1 MSTFITGNA
10 PIGYGQTISGGA
22 PNGSN
27 AFSDADAIN
36 NLLNYSGAR
45 ASATFQNMQLGSN
58 ANNMILSQGANKS
71 LLVAYNTPSNV
82 VPANVTNNNITQTNA
97 TILDTFGFNKTAST
111 ILTTELFEMMSVSP
125 NNGNVY
131 TTDTVTYPVQLSE
144 NPSGQTSQNAL
155 NYMRILNNYLQN
167 TTVQNMHANGPHNIQ
182 YNVST
187 IANALGTE
195 GVAYY
200 YFGQV
205 NTAPYYLNVSAYET
219 LASNNITLNV
229 SALNTLNATYTYELM
244 KVSYTNPTFAI
255 NYTGAG
261 AAHIVDAF
269 GTSNV
274 TPVNA
279 QSSYTYTG
287 FLQSYNYTGLMG
299 ATYSSVYS
307 SQLDILLSNPANVTQ
322 AFTFASGNTGLNVS
336 NGWVTLNTLN
346 SLALVQNTTFANVM
360 NVTINP
366 SSTTVQATSYN
377 NTASVVIVQQSELL
391 PATHTVDPMQ
401 LNFFSQ
407 NNRNTFTN
415 NGAYNTFNTT
425 VIYQVDNLTGM
436 SYLTSAAMAA
446 VGSAAVINTTMTG
459 PSTITTAPQFNVT
472 AGYGN
477 STATLNGL
485 YAFYDTN
492 PVQGY
497 SGFSVTALQV
507 TGSNVNVMGMLSSSV
522 NMNFTNYSNITAGY
536 NGSHLPLVTPG
547 ANNNYNSSN
556 STWNW
561 TNSASYL
568 QLEGSFPSNN
578 ILGFGVLSGFVNS
591 DLEGVMASLNQFRLL
606 LEPTD
611 PLGTAIVN
619 QTGANVILSNASLN
633 YGGGGVN
640 PTFGSALEYKVA
652 YNGNGPVSY
661 ADFPAG
667 TYRQSYSLVFP
678 TAGELMGGILRPQQV
693 LVNGY
698 NASGAQLNS
707 QTMVMSLCSS
717 NFSGLSLQTVG
728 QQTTIS
734 YNLVIDVALSGLKAF
749 DCRNVAGSQNSGSMY
764 VNIPVS
770 YTVTNNGGGYVYT
783 NGIPSASVNI
793 VFLSQQLYTHK
804 VHMQGLSALSPSGAP
819 LSQAT
824 WVDTYNYVNVTQ
836 TQYEVN
842 QFWYVDLRESY
853 DILTFS
859 AVNGNDVPY
868 TFSFALYPQ
877 VSLSAPSFTNSYYTQ
892 QFASTPSGWT
902 SKIFDLNNQANLQ
915 AVGFNGLNYDSIVSV
930 TSNPFGVYTSPQVT
944 LTTFGLSS
952 SINLV
957 TPQGVNVTFYLQN
970 SPSGNSPIYFEYTQN
985 ALVQS
990 AAGWDGIINA
1000 LVPNN
1005 TLTAIAPG
1013 VYIQS
1018 ANISNGGHSVGDWIS
1033 TITLTKD
1040 QYYGSAYTGQNG
1052 MPYNSWQPIPDP
1064 VAGVSVLIPASLA
1077 PTNPGGVTTQLQT
1090 PYVRGFGYQNG
1101 VESLTFLRS
1110 GISANAVF
1118 GAYVDNSNVGIA
1130 QAAINAPTVLTFN
1143 FGQAFGINLALSV
1156 NPTASSLTNFDANKT
1171 SVTAVY
1177 KGVTYSSVASPSLQI
1192 LNLVQPVG
1200 TSVPWIE
1207 NLYLNE
1213 FFVAGASNTLRI
1225 DYQQGPVTFSSASY
1239 YTNNAGLNG
1248 RQAVEGASYTLRT
1261 AYADSQIVNNSYV
1274 VGVDQVFTTFNA
1286 AYMLRNQAKAFYVT
1300 VAPIDVR
1307 LGLLSAPNYFSTPTM
1322 NYWYVSLNSNSVPVT
1337 GVSVDGLNAPY
1348 NFLVQYN
1355 QQLAKVTP
1363 PSTSDF
1369 MFYNNLYSL
1378 RGSQDSGTIWS
1389 TYFTNGDLFNGSNI
1403 PSSITVTPLGN
1414 FAYSITFQQTGYV
1427 PSSGDVV
1434 VLTFSGLYMQP
1445 LFGGA
1450 WSVPITVTPATLSY
1464 LAQYELAFSVN
1475 NTSKLIQPIVNK
1487 YVSQV
1492 YNSNYL
1498 ANLTSTNGYYT
1509 QLTCAS
1515 AQHLNDPVSVSG
1527 LPYQY
1532 LNATQYPAISNNAL
1546 LTNPTFSSITVPA
1559 NMDIAYQ
1566 VKNGATGSNY
1576 YFQWMAVQAGNFVD
1590 AKIVSLFAKDQM
1602 VVTDYAGNLSMR
1614 VGPDGHFYAGDMST
1628 YSIAMNDNQ
1637 SANPPAIN
1645 GLLAPILNSDVN
1657 LNNPF

>member
-45 ASATFQNMQLGSN
+45 ASATFTNMQLGSN
-58 ANNMILSQGANKS
+58 ANNMVLSQGANKS

-82 VPANVTNNNITQTNA
+82 IPANVTNNNITQTNA
-97 TILDTFGFNKTAST
+97 VVLDTFGFNKTAST
-111 ILTTELFEMMSVSP
+111 ILTNELFEMKSVSP

-144 NPSGQTSQNAL
+144 NPLGQFDQNAL

-167 TTVQNMHANGPHNIQ
+167 PTVQNMHANGPHNIQ

-187 IANALGTE
+187 ISNALGKE

-244 KVSYTNPTFAI
+244 KVSYSNPTFVI
-255 NYTGAG
+255 NSTGAG

-269 GTSNV
+269 GTGNV

-279 QSSYTYTG
+279 FPTYTYTG

-307 SQLDILLSNPANVTQ
+307 SQLDILLSNPVNVTQ
-322 AFTFASGNTGLNVS
+322 AFTYLSGNTGLNVS
-336 NGWVTLNTLN
+336 NGWVSLNNLN
-346 SLALVQNTTFANVM
+346 SLALVQNTTFANQM
-360 NVTINP
+360 NVTIVP
-366 SSTTVQATSYN
+366 SQTTPQTNSSYN
-377 NTASVVIVQQSELL
+377 NTSYIQIVQQSELL
-391 PATHTVDPMQ
+391 PAGHTLEQMV
-401 LNFFSQ
+401 LNFNSQ
-407 NNRNTFTN
+407 NSRNTYSN
-415 NGAYNTFNTT
+415 NGAYNTFNTS

-436 SYLTSAAMAA
+436 SYLTPAAMSAI
-446 VGSAAVINTTMTG
+446 GSAAVINTTMAA
-459 PSTITTAPQFNVT
+459 PSTITTAPQLNIT
-472 AGYGN
+472 AGFGN
-477 STATLNGL
+477 ATATLNGL
-485 YAFYDTN
+485 YSIYATAPAQN
-492 PVQGY
+492 Y

-507 TGSNVNVMGMLSSSV
+507 NSTNVNVIGMLSSSV
-522 NMNFTNYSNITAGY
+522 NMNFTNYVNVTSGY
-536 NGSHLPLVTPG
+536 STSKMPIVVPDNG
-547 ANNNYNSSN
+547 NYNSSN
-556 STWNW
+556 SSWSW
-561 TNSASYL
+561 TGASNTYL
-568 QLEGSFPSNN
+568 QLENSFPSNN
-578 ILGFGVLSGFVNS
+578 ILGFGVLGGFVNS
-591 DLEGVMASLNQFRLL
+591 DLEGYMASLNQFRLL
-606 LEPTD
+606 LEPTN
-611 PLGTAIVN
+611 PLGTASVN
-619 QTGANVILSNASLN
+619 QTGSNVTISAASLN

-640 PTFGSALEYKVA
+640 PTFGSVLEYKVA

-661 ADFPAG
+661 ADFPAN
-667 TYRQSYSLVFP
+667 TYTQSYSLVFP
-678 TAGELMGGILRPQQV
+678 TVGELAGGILRPQQV
-693 LVNGY
+693 LINGY
-698 NASGAQLNS
+698 NASGAQLNN
-707 QTMVMSLCSS
+707 QAMVMSLCSS
-717 NFSGLSLQTVG
+717 NFSGLSLQTIG

-734 YNLVIDVALSGLKAF
+734 YNLVIDVALSGLKPF

-783 NGIPSASVNI
+783 NGIPSASVN
-793 VFLSQQLYTHK
+793 VTFLTQQLYTHK
-804 VHMQGLSALSPSGAP
+804 VHMQGLTAIAP
-819 LSQAT
+819 GGLNMTAS
-824 WVDTYNYVNVTQ
+824 WVDTFNYVNPT
-836 TQYEVN
+836 TYNVN
-842 QFWYVDLRESY
+842 QYWYVDLRESY

-877 VSLSAPSFTNSYYTQ
+877 VSLSAPSFTNTYYVE
-892 QFASTPSGWT
+892 QFASKPSGW
-902 SKIFDLNNQANLQ
+902 SAQIYDLNNQANLQ
-915 AVGFNGLNYDSIVSV
+915 ASGFNGLSYDNIVSV
-930 TSNPFGVYTSPQVT
+930 VNNPFSVYTTPTVVVT
-944 LTTFGLSS
+944 DVGGQSS
-952 SINLV
+952 SINV
-957 TPQGVNVTFYLQN
+957 NTAPGVNVTFYLVN
-970 SPSGNSPIYFEYTQN
+970 SASGNSPIYFVYTAN

-990 AAGWDGIINA
+990 VAGWNGTINA
-1000 LVPNN
+1000 LVPNG
-1005 TLTAIAPG
+1005 TTTAIAPG
-1013 VYIQS
+1013 VYINS
-1018 ANISNGGHSVGDWIS
+1018 ANISNGGHAVGDWIS

-1040 QYYGSAYTGQNG
+1040 QYYGSAYIGQTG
-1052 MPYNSWQPIPDP
+1052 MPYNGWQPIPDP
-1064 VAGVSVLIPASLA
+1064 VAGVSVLIPASLN
-1077 PTNPGGVTTQLQT
+1077 PTYPTGVTTQLQT

-1101 VESLTFLRS
+1101 GEQLLFIRS

-1118 GAYVDNSNVGIA
+1118 GPFVDNSNVGIA
-1130 QAAINAPTVLTFN
+1130 QAAINTPSVLTFN
-1143 FGQAFGINLALSV
+1143 FGQNFGINLALSANPIV
-1156 NPTASSLTNFDANKT
+1156 NSLTTFNANKT

-1177 KGVTYSSVASPSLQI
+1177 QGVTYSSVDSPSLQI

-1207 NLYLNE
+1207 NLYLNS

-1225 DYQQGPVTFSSASY
+1225 DYQQAPVSFSSANY
-1239 YTNNAGLNG
+1239 FTNNAGLNG
-1248 RQAVEGASYTLRT
+1248 RQAVEGASYTLRAAFT
-1261 AYADSQIVNNSYV
+1261 DNQIVNAPSNV
-1274 VGVDQVFTTFNA
+1274 VGVDQVFTDFDL
-1286 AYMLRNQAKAFYVT
+1286 AYMLRKQAKAFYIT

-1307 LGLLSAPNYFSTPTM
+1307 LGLLTAPNFFNNPTM
-1322 NYWYVSLNSNSVPVT
+1322 SYWYVSLNSNSVPVT
-1337 GVSVDGLNAPY
+1337 GVSVDGLTAPY
-1348 NFLVQYN
+1348 NFLVQYD
-1355 QQLAKVTP
+1355 QQLAKATP

-1369 MFYNNLYSL
+1369 MFFNDIYSL
-1378 RGSQDSGTIWS
+1378 RGSQDSGVNWVN
-1389 TYFTNGDLFNGSNI
+1389 YFTNADLFNGSNI
-1403 PSSITVTPLGN
+1403 PSSITVAPLPN
-1414 FAYSITFQQTGYV
+1414 NSYSITFQQTGYA

-1450 WSVPITVTPATLSY
+1450 WSAPISVTPATLSY
-1464 LAQYELAFSVN
+1464 LAQYELNFSVN
-1475 NTSKLIQPIVNK
+1475 NTSKLIQPIVTK
-1487 YVSQV
+1487 YTSQV

-1498 ANLTSTNGYYT
+1498 TNLTSTNGYYT
-1509 QLTCAS
+1509 QLTCAA
-1515 AQHLNDPVSVSG
+1515 AQQLNNPVSVAG

-1532 LNATQYPAISNNAL
+1532 LNATQYPLVSSNPL
-1546 LTNPTFSSITVPA
+1546 IVNPTFSAIPLPA
-1559 NMDIAYQ
+1559 NMDLAYQ
-1566 VKNGATGSNY
+1566 VKNGATGSAY

-1590 AKIVSLFAKDQM
+1590 AKVVSLFAKDQM

-1614 VGPDGHFYAGDMST
+1614 VGPDGHFYAGDIST